1 MTALIYRVSQPRWHL
16 FCTDKDKFCGAIS
29 VHIKE
34 RRGLQMPSI
43 SGCRP
48 VIIIIIIII
57 IIIASLDAFTIVRKN
72 IKRRMPIT

>member
-1 MTALIYRVSQPRWHL
+1 MTALIYRVSQARWHL
-16 FCTDKDKFCGAIS
+16 FCIDKDNFCGAIS

-48 VIIIIIIII
+48 VIIIIIII
-57 IIIASLDAFTIVRKN
+57 ASLDAFTIVRKN
-72 IKRRMPIT
+72 IKQRMPIT